1 MRRDASKETF
11 WRETL
16 AQLGSS
22 GQSVQEFCRQRG
34 LKAGLLYIW
43 RRELRA
49 RDAEMTGKAGFVEL
63 LGPGDRSG
71 MADSGVAVRIDHRI
85 HIMVGRGFDPE
96 TLKTAV
102 GCLLTVTAPPCCT
115 ALQGGGEPSRA
126 SEGSHQAEATG
137 S

>member
-16 AQLGSS
+16 AELDRS

-63 LGPGDRSG
+63 LGPGTAVG
-71 MADSGVAVRIDHRI
+71 MPDSGVVVRIDHRI
-85 HIMVGRGFDPE
+85 HIMVGRGFDAE
-96 TLKTAV
+96 TLKMAV
-102 GCLLTVTAPPCCT
+102 GCLQAMPAGCRVP
-115 ALQGGGEPSRA
+115 QGGGEPNRA
-126 SEGSHQAEATG
+126 AEGSLQAEATG